1 MTLLLHLFI
10 NGLVQG
16 MPLACLAVGFGL
28 VYRSLKI
35 FHLAMGAQFILTGY
49 ILYAL
54 MDWFHMSLVTA
65 VPLTLVLAVAF
76 GALIEKAVYLPFFK
90 KKSSAGVTMIASLGV
105 MIIVENVIALIF
117 GNNVK
122 SISTDLEPIYLWHGL
137 KVTRIQLIQF
147 LICGA
152 CFGGLGYLIQ
162 RSKWFKVI
170 WAMGDQPKLVP
181 VMGLPLNTIRL
192 VIMCLAAFMV
202 AVPSVL
208 IGYDVGLEPHT
219 GMSYLLT
226 ASVAVFFGGLDRYWA
241 WGIGA
246 ICVAILQSVVVWLFS
261 GEWISFVTFAIL
273 VFVLLFKPNGL
284 FGVRKRMEEE

>member
-1 MTLLLHLFI
+1 MTLLFQLFI

-28 VYRSLKI
+28 VYRSLRI

-54 MDWFHMSLVTA
+54 MNWFNMGLMSA
-65 VPLTLVLAVAF
+65 IPLTIVLAVAF
-76 GALIEKAVYLPFFK
+76 GATIEKGVYLPFFN

-137 KVTRIQLIQF
+137 KITRIQLIQM
-147 LICGA
+147 LVCGA
-152 CFGGLGYLIQ
+152 CFVGLGTLVQ
-162 RSKWFKVI
+162 KNKWFKVI

-181 VMGLPLNTIRL
+181 VMGLPLTKIRL
-192 VIMCLAAFMV
+192 AIMCLSAFMV

-219 GMSYLLT
+219 GMNYLLT
-226 ASVAVFFGGLDRYWA
+226 ASVAVFFGGLDKYWA
-241 WGIGA
+241 WGFGA
-246 ICVAILQSVVVWLFS
+246 ICVAIMQSVVVWQFS
-261 GEWISFVTFAIL
+261 GEWISLVTFATL
-273 VFVLLFKPNGL
+273 VFVLLFKPNGI

>member
-1 MTLLLHLFI
+1 MTLLLQLFI

-35 FHLAMGAQFILTGY
+35 FHLAMGAEFILTGY

-54 MDWFHMSLVTA
+54 MNWFHMNLITA
-65 VPLTLVLAVAF
+65 VPLTLIFAVLF
-76 GALIEKAVYLPFFK
+76 GALIEEVVYLPFFN

-122 SISTDLEPIYLWHGL
+122 SISTDLEPIYMWQGL
-137 KVTRIQLIQF
+137 KITRIQLIQF
-147 LICGA
+147 LICGT
-152 CFGGLGYLIQ
+152 CFGTLGYLIH

-226 ASVAVFFGGLDRYWA
+226 ASVAVFFGGLDKYWA
-241 WGIGA
+241 WGFGA
-246 ICVAILQSVVVWLFS
+246 ICVAILQSVVAWR
-261 GEWISFVTFAIL
+261 
-273 VFVLLFKPNGL
+273 
-284 FGVRKRMEEE
+284 RKA